1 MQTYDFIYG
10 IDVGSANLDI
20 MEFSKEDFS
29 KIENTDIGILDWI
42 SELPKS
48 DKVLC
53 VLEATGAYSQ
63 RIVYHLQKNDIKVA
77 VVNPLQSSG
86 FAQAQGIISKDDR
99 QAAKTLALMGNCL
112 DLPIYKYPSED
123 MQKRKQIIMAVNAL
137 KKQKQMLKNQLH
149 ALSHQIIFSH
159 AAVDALE
166 KALGTVETELTKL
179 EEELSDISDEEHKR
193 QFDLLISVKG
203 IGPKT
208 AHLLL
213 CTTGGLQH
221 FSKAKQLSK
230 FIGLVPSSHRSGTSV
245 RIKGKITKR
254 GNNALRGT
262 LFMAGKSAVRYNIA
276 CRELYQRLRKNGKPY
291 KKAMVA
297 VMNKLVKQ
305 AFGVVQSDTIF
316 DNQKYLAIKK
326 D

>member
-10 IDVGSANLDI
+10 IDVGSVRLDI
-20 MEFSKEDFS
+20 MEFSKQDFTD
-29 KIENTDIGILDWI
+29 IENTDPKILSWI
-42 SELPKS
+42 SELPKNGRI
-48 DKVLC
+48 LC

-63 RIVYHLQKNDIKVA
+63 RIIHHLQKSNIEVA

-99 QAAKTLALMGNCL
+99 QAAKTLALMGYCL
-112 DLPIYKYPSED
+112 DLPIYKHPSED

-149 ALSHQIIFSH
+149 ALGHQIIFSR

-193 QFDLLISVKG
+193 QFDLLTSIKG
-203 IGPKT
+203 IGAKT
-208 AHLLL
+208 ANLLL
-213 CTTGGLQH
+213 CATGGLQH

-262 LFMAGKSAVRYNIA
+262 LYMAAKSAVRYNIA
-276 CRELYQRLRKNGKPY
+276 CRELYLRLRKNGKPY

-305 AFGVVQSDTIF
+305 AFGVVQSGMVF
-316 DNQKYLAIKK
+316 DNLKYLTTKK
-326 D
+326 V